1 MPTEISLPFRV
12 DTAGRVVTTSDPD
25 EQVRQ
30 HVFALINTH
39 PEERAMVPGYGV
51 DTHAFVFETEEDEE
65 SVAAQVFAVV
75 GSAFEEWEPGVQVTG
90 SRLNSSPHGDRQEV
104 LVEYSRRD
112 AADSGT
118 VANANLAVI
127 GPGGVVRDI
136 VRG

>member
-30 HVFALINTH
+30 HVFALLNTH
-39 PEERAMVPGYGV
+39 PDERAMVPGYGV
-51 DTHAFVFETEEDEE
+51 ETSNYVFETENDDGDV
-65 SVAAQVFAVV
+65 SSQVYTMIS
-75 GSAFEEWEPGVQVTG
+75 GAFEEWEPGVQITG
-90 SRLNSSPHGDRQEV
+90 ARLSGTPDGVRQEV
-104 LVEYSRRD
+104 SIEYSRRD

-118 VANANLAVI
+118 IANANVAVI
-127 GPGGVVRDI
+127 GLGGTVRDI